1 MPIRTRFREPD
12 ASMFERIAPEQHDTL
27 DGIPE
32 PSENPVLFG
41 HAEAAS
47 MLAAAYHSGKLP
59 HALLFAGPLG
69 VGKATLAFHLA
80 YHLLKFARHE
90 SAPVE
95 LAKPDPQSALF
106 RQIAIGAH
114 PSVLHLT
121 RPLNEKTKGFKTVVT
136 VDEIRRVNRFLS
148 MTSHDGGY
156 RVVIVD
162 PADDMNVNAANA
174 LLKNLEEPPSRTVF
188 ILISH
193 SPGGLLPTIR
203 SRCQMVRFAPL
214 EQGDLVAALST
225 FDVQPPSDEPSRVA
239 LAERSGGSVRMA
251 ILLTQ
256 YGGLEI
262 AEATDTIVRA
272 QNLDIAAAHRLADA
286 VAGRDRAIQF
296 DIFNRHLLDI
306 LSGAASAAALRG
318 DAASA
323 DRYSQDWQEIR
334 VAVEETETYNL
345 DRKQHALN
353 MIVRLQDTFRM

>member
-1 MPIRTRFREPD
+1 
-12 ASMFERIAPEQHDTL
+12 MFERIAPEQHDTL

-32 PSENPVLFG
+32 PAENARFYG
-41 HAEAAS
+41 HGEAAG
-47 MLAAAYHSGKLP
+47 MLAAAYRSGKLP
-59 HALLFAGPLG
+59 HGLLFVGPLG

-80 YHLLKFARHE
+80 YHLLKFPRHE
-90 SAPVE
+90 LAPVE
-95 LAKPDPQSALF
+95 LATPDPDSALF

-121 RPLNEKTKGFKTVVT
+121 RPQNEKTKGFKTVVT
-136 VDEIRRVNRFLS
+136 VDEIRRVSRFLS

-162 PADDMNVNAANA
+162 PADDMNVSAANA

-193 SPGGLLPTIR
+193 SPGALLPTIR
-203 SRCQMVRFAPL
+203 SRCQTIRLSPL
-214 EQGDLVAALST
+214 GQGDLIAALST
-225 FDVQPPSDEPSRVA
+225 FDVQPPADEPSRQA
-239 LAERSGGSVRMA
+239 LAERAGGSVRMA
-251 ILLTQ
+251 VLLTQ

-262 AEATDTIVRA
+262 AEATDAIVRA
-272 QNLDIAAAHRLADA
+272 SKLDIPGAHRLADA
-286 VAGRDRAIQF
+286 VSGRDRAIQF
-296 DIFNRHLLDI
+296 DIFNRHLLD
-306 LSGAASAAALRG
+306 LLADAASTAALKG

>member
-1 MPIRTRFREPD
+1 
-12 ASMFERIAPEQHDTL
+12 MFQRISPEQHDTL

-32 PSENPVLFG
+32 PAENPCLFG
-41 HAEAAS
+41 HGQAAS
-47 MLAAAYHSGKLP
+47 MLAAAYRAGKLP
-59 HALLFAGPLG
+59 HALLLAGLLG

-80 YHLLKFARHE
+80 YHLLKFPRHE
-90 SAPVE
+90 DAPPD
-95 LAKPDPQSALF
+95 LAEPDRESALF

-121 RPLNEKTKGFKTVVT
+121 RPVNEKTKGFKTVVT
-136 VDEIRRVNRFLS
+136 VDEIRKVNRFLS

-162 PADDMNVNAANA
+162 PADDMNVSAANA
-174 LLKNLEEPPSRTVF
+174 LLKNLEEPPARTVF
-188 ILISH
+188 ILITH
-193 SPGGLLPTIR
+193 SPGRLLPTIR
-203 SRCQMVRFAPL
+203 SRCQMVRFSPL
-214 EQGDLVAALST
+214 GQDDQIAALSQ
-225 FDVQPPSDEPSRVA
+225 FDIQPPADEPARQA

-262 AEATDTIVRA
+262 AGETDKIARA
-272 QNLDIAAAHRLADA
+272 ASLDIPGAHKLADA

-296 DIFNRHLLDI
+296 DIFNRHVLDLLAD
-306 LSGAASAAALRG
+306 AASSAALRG
-318 DAASA
+318 DALRA
-323 DRYSQDWQEIR
+323 DRYSQDWQEVR
-334 VAVEETETYNL
+334 VAIAEAETYNL

>member
-1 MPIRTRFREPD
+1 
-12 ASMFERIAPEQHDTL
+12 MFERIAPEQHDTL

-32 PSENPVLFG
+32 PAENARFYG
-41 HAEAAS
+41 HGEAAG
-47 MLAAAYHSGKLP
+47 MLAAAYRAGKLP
-59 HALLFAGPLG
+59 HALLFVGPLG

-80 YHLLKFARHE
+80 HHLLKFPRHE
-90 SAPVE
+90 LAPVE
-95 LAKPDPQSALF
+95 LATPDPASALF

-121 RPLNEKTKGFKTVVT
+121 RPQNEKTKGFKTVVT

-162 PADDMNVNAANA
+162 PADDMNVSAANA

-188 ILISH
+188 VLISH
-193 SPGGLLPTIR
+193 SPGALLPTIR
-203 SRCQMVRFAPL
+203 SRCQTVRLSPL
-214 EQGDLVAALST
+214 GQGDLIAALSA
-225 FDVQPPSDEPSRVA
+225 FDVQPPADEPSRQA

-262 AEATDTIVRA
+262 AEATDAIVRA
-272 QNLDIAAAHRLADA
+272 AKLDIPGAHRLADA
-286 VAGRDRAIQF
+286 VSGRDRAIQF
-296 DIFNRHLLDI
+296 DIFNRHLLD
-306 LSGAASAAALRG
+306 LVADAASAAALNG